1 MNSTLNAQDIRD
13 ARKGMRFTQEQLAA
27 ALGVK
32 LRTVARWEAGDSV
45 MPETTARLLR
55 LLAKLAEKER
65 A

>member
-13 ARKGMRFTQEQLAA
+13 ARKGMRFTQEQLAT

>member
-1 MNSTLNAQDIRD
+1 MNSTLDAQDIRVM
-13 ARKGMRFTQEQLAA
+13 RKAMRLTQEQLAA
-27 ALGVK
+27 ALGVR
-32 LRTVARWEAGDSV
+32 LRTVARWEAGDNA